1 MSSEFHEPTTI
12 LIKRHPFVPPI
23 PTHRWAIQHLPF
35 KLVISDP
42 ETGKAIQYELDD
54 AKTNA
59 LVGRKVGDI
68 IEGDILGLPGYKFK
82 ITGGSDRSGFPIRPG
97 VHGSGK
103 KRILI
108 RGPPGFKPKRKG
120 IAKRK
125 TVRGSELDLDISQ
138 VNMRIEEKGSTPI
151 EELVMKAA

>member
-1 MSSEFHEPTTI
+1 
-12 LIKRHPFVPPI
+12 
-23 PTHRWAIQHLPF
+23 LPF

-59 LVGRKVGDI
+59 IVGRKVGDI
-68 IEGDILGLPGYKFK
+68 VEGDVLGLPGYKLK
-82 ITGGSDRSGFPIRPG
+82 ITGGSDKSGFPMRPD

-103 KRILI
+103 KRILV
-108 RGPPGFKPKRKG
+108 RGKPGFRPKRKG

-125 TVRGSELDLDISQ
+125 TIRGSELDLNISQ

-151 EELVMKAA
+151 EELVLKAA

>member
-1 MSSEFHEPTTI
+1 M
-12 LIKRHPFVPPI
+12 
-23 PTHRWAIQHLPF
+23 PF

-59 LVGRKVGDI
+59 MIGKHVGEMV
-68 IEGDILGLPGYKFK
+68 EGDVLGLPGYKLK
-82 ITGGSDRSGFPIRPG
+82 ITGGSDSAGFPIRPD

-103 KRILI
+103 KRVLI
-108 RGPPGFKPKRKG
+108 RSPPGFKPDRKG
-120 IAKRK
+120 TAKRK
-125 TVRGSELDLDISQ
+125 TVRGRELNADISQ
-138 VNMRIEEKGSTPI
+138 VNMRVEEKGATPL

>member
-1 MSSEFHEPTTI
+1 M
-12 LIKRHPFVPPI
+12 
-23 PTHRWAIQHLPF
+23 PF

-42 ETGKAIQYELDD
+42 KEGKAIQYELDD

-59 LVGRKVGDI
+59 LLGKSVGDI
-68 IEGDILGLPGYKFK
+68 VEGDVIGLPGYKLK
-82 ITGGSDRSGFPIRPG
+82 ITGGSDSSGFPIRPD

-103 KRILI
+103 KRVLI

-125 TVRGSELDLDISQ
+125 TVRGRELNAEISQ
-138 VNMRIEEKGSTPI
+138 VNMRIEEKGSTPL

>member
-1 MSSEFHEPTTI
+1 M
-12 LIKRHPFVPPI
+12 
-23 PTHRWAIQHLPF
+23 PF

-42 ETGKAIQYELDD
+42 EEGKAIQYELDD

-59 LVGRKVGDI
+59 LVGRRVGEI
-68 IEGDILGLPGYKFK
+68 VEGDVLGLPGYKLR
-82 ITGGSDRSGFPIRPG
+82 ITGGSDKSGFPIRPD

-108 RGPPGFKPKRKG
+108 RGTPGFRPKRKG

-125 TVRGSELDLDISQ
+125 TVRGNELSPDILQ
-138 VNMRIEEKGSTPI
+138 VNMRIEERGSTSL
-151 EELVMKAA
+151 EELVMQSA

>member
-1 MSSEFHEPTTI
+1 M
-12 LIKRHPFVPPI
+12 
-23 PTHRWAIQHLPF
+23 
-35 KLVISDP
+35 ISDP

-59 LVGRKVGDI
+59 LVGKTVGEI
-68 IEGDILGLPGYKFK
+68 VEGDVLGLPGYKLK
-82 ITGGSDRSGFPIRPG
+82 ITGGSDASGFPIRPD

-103 KRILI
+103 KRVLI
-108 RGPPGFKPKRKG
+108 HGAPGFRPQRKG

-125 TVRGSELDLDISQ
+125 TVRGRELSSDISQ
-138 VNMRIEEKGSTPI
+138 VNMRVEEKGSTPL

>member
-1 MSSEFHEPTTI
+1 M
-12 LIKRHPFVPPI
+12 
-23 PTHRWAIQHLPF
+23 PF

-42 ETGKAIQYELDD
+42 EEGKAIQYELDD

-59 LVGRKVGDI
+59 LVGKSVGDVV
-68 IEGDILGLPGYKFK
+68 EGDALGLPGYKLK
-82 ITGGSDRSGFPIRPG
+82 ITGGSDASGFPIRPD

-108 RGPPGFKPKRKG
+108 KGPPGFRSKRKG
-120 IAKRK
+120 MAKRR
-125 TVRGSELDLDISQ
+125 TVRGRELNLDISQ
-138 VNMRIEEKGSTPI
+138 VNMRIEEKGSTPL

>member
-1 MSSEFHEPTTI
+1 
-12 LIKRHPFVPPI
+12 
-23 PTHRWAIQHLPF
+23 LPF

-42 ETGKAIQYELDD
+42 EEGKAIQYELDD

-59 LVGRKVGDI
+59 LVGKSVGDI
-68 IEGDILGLPGYKFK
+68 VEGDVLGLPGYKLK
-82 ITGGSDRSGFPIRPG
+82 ITGGSDASGFPIRPD

-108 RGPPGFKPKRKG
+108 KGPPGFKSNRKG
-120 IAKRK
+120 MSKRK
-125 TVRGSELDLDISQ
+125 TVRGRELSLGISQ
-138 VNMRIEEKGSTPI
+138 VNMRIEEKGSTPL

>member
-1 MSSEFHEPTTI
+1 M
-12 LIKRHPFVPPI
+12 
-23 PTHRWAIQHLPF
+23 PF

-42 ETGKAIQYELDD
+42 ESKTAIQYELDD

-59 LVGRKVGDI
+59 LIGKNVGDI
-68 IEGDILGLPGYKFK
+68 IEGDVIGLPGYKLK
-82 ITGGSDRSGFPIRPG
+82 ITGGSDTSGFPIRSD

-108 RGPPGFKPKRKG
+108 RGPPGFKPERKG

-125 TVRGSELDLDISQ
+125 TVRGRELSSAISQ
-138 VNMRIEEKGSTPI
+138 VNMRVEEKGSTPL
-151 EELVMKAA
+151 EELITQAA

>member
-1 MSSEFHEPTTI
+1 M
-12 LIKRHPFVPPI
+12 
-23 PTHRWAIQHLPF
+23 PF

-42 ETGKAIQYELDD
+42 EEGKAIQYELDD

-59 LVGRKVGDI
+59 LVGRNVGDI
-68 IEGDILGLPGYKFK
+68 VEGDVLGLPGYKFK
-82 ITGGSDRSGFPIRPG
+82 ITGGSDASGFPIRPD

-108 RGPPGFKPKRKG
+108 RGPPGFRSKRKG

-125 TVRGSELDLDISQ
+125 TVRGRELSSNISQ
-138 VNMRIEEKGSTPI
+138 VNLRIEEKGSTPL
-151 EELVMKAA
+151 EELVMKVA

>member
-1 MSSEFHEPTTI
+1 
-12 LIKRHPFVPPI
+12 
-23 PTHRWAIQHLPF
+23 LPF

-42 ETGKAIQYELDD
+42 EEGKAIQYELDD

-59 LVGRKVGDI
+59 LVGKSVGDVV
-68 IEGDILGLPGYKFK
+68 EGDVLGLPGYKLK
-82 ITGGSDRSGFPIRPG
+82 ITGGSDASGFPIRPD

-108 RGPPGFKPKRKG
+108 RGPPGFRSKRKG
-120 IAKRK
+120 MAKRK
-125 TVRGSELDLDISQ
+125 TVRGRELDLAISQ
-138 VNMRIEEKGSTPI
+138 VNMRIEEKGSTPL

>member
-1 MSSEFHEPTTI
+1 MPY
-12 LIKRHPFVPPI
+12 
-23 PTHRWAIQHLPF
+23 

-59 LVGRKVGDI
+59 IVGKLVGEIV
-68 IEGDILGLPGYKFK
+68 EGDVLGLPGYKLK
-82 ITGGSDRSGFPIRPG
+82 ITGGTDSSGFAIRPD

-103 KRILI
+103 KRVLI
-108 RGPPGFKPKRKG
+108 RGPPGFRSDRKG

-125 TVRGSELDLDISQ
+125 TVRGRELSKDISQ
-138 VNMRIEEKGSTPI
+138 VNMRVEEKGSTPL

>member
-1 MSSEFHEPTTI
+1 
-12 LIKRHPFVPPI
+12 
-23 PTHRWAIQHLPF
+23 LPF

-59 LVGRKVGDI
+59 LVGNIVGEI
-68 IEGDILGLPGYKFK
+68 IEGDVLGLPGYKLK
-82 ITGGSDRSGFPIRPG
+82 ITGGSDSSGFPIRPD

-103 KRILI
+103 KRVLI
-108 RGPPGFKPKRKG
+108 HGAPGFRPKRKG
-120 IAKRK
+120 MAKRK
-125 TVRGSELDLDISQ
+125 TVRGRELSSDISQ
-138 VNMRIEEKGSTPI
+138 VNMRVEEKGATPL

>member
-1 MSSEFHEPTTI
+1 M
-12 LIKRHPFVPPI
+12 
-23 PTHRWAIQHLPF
+23 PF

-59 LVGRKVGDI
+59 LFGKQVGDI
-68 IEGDILGLPGYKFK
+68 VEGDALGLPGYKLK
-82 ITGGSDRSGFPIRPG
+82 ITGGSDTSGFPIRPD

-108 RGPPGFKPKRKG
+108 RGPPGFKSDRKG
-120 IAKRK
+120 TARRK
-125 TVRGSELDLDISQ
+125 TVRGRELDSNISQ
-138 VNMRIEEKGSTPI
+138 VNMRVEEKGSTPL

>member
-1 MSSEFHEPTTI
+1 M
-12 LIKRHPFVPPI
+12 
-23 PTHRWAIQHLPF
+23 PF

-42 ETGKAIQYELDD
+42 ESKKAIQYELDD

-59 LVGRKVGDI
+59 LIGKNVGDI
-68 IEGDILGLPGYKFK
+68 IEGDVIGLPGYKLK
-82 ITGGSDRSGFPIRPG
+82 ITGGSDTSGFPIRPD

-108 RGPPGFKPKRKG
+108 RGPPGFKPERKG

-125 TVRGSELDLDISQ
+125 TVRGRELSSAISQ
-138 VNMRIEEKGSTPI
+138 VNMRVEEKGSTPL
-151 EELVMKAA
+151 EELITQAA

>member
-1 MSSEFHEPTTI
+1 M
-12 LIKRHPFVPPI
+12 
-23 PTHRWAIQHLPF
+23 PF

-42 ETGKAIQYELDD
+42 ESKKAIQYELDD

-59 LVGRKVGDI
+59 LIGKKVGDI
-68 IEGDILGLPGYKFK
+68 AEGDVLGLPGYKLK
-82 ITGGSDRSGFPIRPG
+82 ITGGSDRSGFPIRPD

-108 RGPPGFKPKRKG
+108 RGPPGFRPDRKG

-125 TVRGSELDLDISQ
+125 TVRGRELDSEISQ
-138 VNMRIEEKGSTPI
+138 VNMRVEEKGSTGL
-151 EELVMKAA
+151 EELITQAA

>member
-1 MSSEFHEPTTI
+1 M
-12 LIKRHPFVPPI
+12 
-23 PTHRWAIQHLPF
+23 PF

-42 ETGKAIQYELDD
+42 ESKKAIQYELDD

-59 LVGRKVGDI
+59 LVGKAVGDI
-68 IEGDILGLPGYKFK
+68 IEGDVLGLPGYKLK
-82 ITGGSDRSGFPIRPG
+82 ITGGSDKAGFPMRPD
-97 VHGSGK
+97 VHGSGT

-125 TVRGSELDLDISQ
+125 TVRGRELGPDISQ
-138 VNMRIEEKGSTPI
+138 VNMRVEEKGSTPL
-151 EELVMKAA
+151 EELITQAA